1 MDVSYLLDSLN
12 DKQREAVAAPRSNLL
27 VLAGA
32 GSGKTRVLVHR
43 IAWLMSVENCSPYS
57 IMAVTFTNKAAAEMR
72 HRIGQLMGTSQGGMW
87 VGTFHG
93 LAHRLLRAHHMDA
106 NLPQD
111 FQILDSEDQL
121 RLLKRLIKA
130 MNLDEKQWPPRQ
142 AMWYINS
149 QKDEGLRP
157 HHIQSYG
164 NPVEQTWQKVYQ
176 AYQEACDRAGLV
188 DFAELLLR
196 AHELWLNKPH
206 ILQHYRERFTNIL
219 VDEFQDTNNIQYAWI
234 RLLAGD
240 TGKVMIVGDDDQS
253 IYGWR
258 GAQVENIQR
267 FLNDFPGAETIRLE
281 QNYRSTSNILSAANA
296 LIENNNGRLG
306 KKLWTDGA
314 DGEPISLYCAFNEL
328 DEARFVVNRIKTW
341 QDNGGALE
349 QCAILYRSNAQSR
362 VLEEALLQASMPY
375 RIYGG
380 MRFFERQEIK
390 DALSYLRLIANR
402 NDDAAFERVVNT
414 PTRGIGDRT
423 LDVVRQ
429 TSRDRQLT
437 LWQASRELLKEKAL
451 AGRAASAL
459 QRFMELIDAL
469 AQETTDMPLHVQTDR
484 VLKDSGLRAMYEQEK
499 GEKGQTRI
507 ENLEELVTATRQFSY
522 NEEDED
528 LMPLQAFL
536 SHAALEAGE
545 GQADTWQDN
554 GGALAE
560 CAILYRSNAQSRVLE
575 EALLQASMPYRIYG
589 GMRFFERQEIK
600 DALSYLRLI
609 ANRNDDA
616 AFERVVNTP
625 TRGIGDRTL
634 DVVRQ
639 TSRDRQLTL
648 WQACRELLQEKALAG
663 RAASALQRFMEL
675 IDALA
680 QETADMPL
688 HVQTDRVI
696 KDSGLRTMYEQEKGE
711 KGQTRIENLEE
722 LVTAT
727 RQFSYNEEDEDLMPL
742 QAFLSHAALEAGEG
756 QADTW
761 QDAVQLMTLHSAK
774 GLEFPQVF
782 IVGMEEGMF
791 PSQMSLDEGGRL
803 EEERRLA
810 YVGVTRAMQKL
821 TLTYAETRRLY
832 GKEVYHRPS
841 RFIGELPEECVEEVR
856 LRATVSRPVSHQRM
870 GTPMVENDSGYKL
883 GQRVRHAKFGEGT
896 IVNMEGSGEHSRLQV
911 AFQGQGIKWLVAA
924 YARLESV

>member
-1 MDVSYLLDSLN
+1 MDVSELLDGLN
-12 DKQREAVAAPRSNLL
+12 DKQRKAVAAPRSNLL

-43 IAWLMSVENCSPYS
+43 IAWLLSVENCSPYS

-72 HRIGQLMGTSQGGMW
+72 HRIEQLIGTSQGGMW
-87 VGTFHG
+87 IGTFHG
-93 LAHRLLRAHHMDA
+93 LAHRLLRAHHLDA
-106 NLPQD
+106 GLPQD

-130 MNLDEKQWPPRQ
+130 MNLDEKQWPARQ
-142 AMWYINS
+142 GMWYINGK
-149 QKDEGLRP
+149 KDEGLRP
-157 HHIQSYG
+157 KHIESYG
-164 NPVEQTWQKVYQ
+164 NPVEQTWLRIYQ

-206 ILQHYRERFTNIL
+206 ILNHYRERFSNIL

-234 RLLAGD
+234 RMLAGD
-240 TGKVMIVGDDDQS
+240 SGKVIIVGDDDQS

-267 FLNDFPGAETIRLE
+267 FLKDFPGADTIRLE
-281 QNYRSTSNILSAANA
+281 QNYRSTNNILKSANA
-296 LIENNNGRLG
+296 LIANNNGRLG
-306 KKLWTDGA
+306 KELWTDGS
-314 DGEPISLYCAFNEL
+314 DGEPISVYCAFNEL
-328 DEARFVVNRIKTW
+328 DESRFVVNRIKAW
-341 QDNGGALE
+341 MENGNALAD
-349 QCAILYRSNAQSR
+349 CAILYRSNAQSR

-390 DALSYLRLIANR
+390 DALAYLRLMANR

-414 PTRGIGDRT
+414 PTRGVGDRT

-429 TSRDRQLT
+429 TAREKQIT
-437 LWQASRELLKEKAL
+437 LWQATRELLQSRAL

-459 QRFMELIDAL
+459 QRFCELVDSL
-469 AQETTDMPLHVQTDR
+469 ASETVDMPLHVQTDR
-484 VLKDSGLRAMYEQEK
+484 VIKDSGLWIMYEQEK
-499 GEKGQTRI
+499 GEKGQARI

-522 NEEDED
+522 QDEDED

-545 GQADTWQDN
+545 GQAD
-554 GGALAE
+554 
-560 CAILYRSNAQSRVLE
+560 
-575 EALLQASMPYRIYG
+575 
-589 GMRFFERQEIK
+589 K
-600 DALSYLRLI
+600 
-609 ANRNDDA
+609 
-616 AFERVVNTP
+616 
-625 TRGIGDRTL
+625 
-634 DVVRQ
+634 
-639 TSRDRQLTL
+639 
-648 WQACRELLQEKALAG
+648 
-663 RAASALQRFMEL
+663 
-675 IDALA
+675 
-680 QETADMPL
+680 
-688 HVQTDRVI
+688 
-696 KDSGLRTMYEQEKGE
+696 
-711 KGQTRIENLEE
+711 
-722 LVTAT
+722 
-727 RQFSYNEEDEDLMPL
+727 
-742 QAFLSHAALEAGEG
+742 
-756 QADTW
+756 W

-774 GLEFPQVF
+774 GLEFSQVF

-791 PSQMSLDEGGRL
+791 PSQMALDEGGRL

-810 YVGVTRAMQKL
+810 YVGVTRAMMKL

-841 RFIGELPEECVEEVR
+841 RFIGELPEACIEEVR
-856 LRATVSRPVSHQRM
+856 LRASVTRPVSHQRM
-870 GTPMVENDSGYKL
+870 GTPISKNDTGFAL

-896 IVNMEGSGEHSRLQV
+896 IVNLEGSGEHSRLQV

-924 YARLESV
+924 YAKLETV

>member
-1 MDVSYLLDSLN
+1 MDVSELLDGLN
-12 DKQREAVAAPRSNLL
+12 DKQRDAVAAPRSNLL

-43 IAWLMSVENCSPYS
+43 IAWLQSVENCSPYS

-72 HRIGQLMGTSQGGMW
+72 HRIEQLIGTSQGGMW
-87 VGTFHG
+87 IGTFHG
-93 LAHRLLRAHHMDA
+93 LAHRLLRAHHLDA
-106 NLPQD
+106 GLPQD

-130 MNLDEKQWPPRQ
+130 MNLDEKQWPARQ
-142 AMWYINS
+142 GMWYINGK
-149 QKDEGLRP
+149 KDEGLRP
-157 HHIQSYG
+157 KHIESYG
-164 NPVEQTWQKVYQ
+164 NPVEQTWLRIYQ

-206 ILQHYRERFTNIL
+206 ILNHYRERFSNIL

-234 RLLAGD
+234 RILAGD
-240 TGKVMIVGDDDQS
+240 SSKVIIVGDDDQS

-267 FLNDFPGAETIRLE
+267 FLKDFPGADTIRLE
-281 QNYRSTSNILSAANA
+281 QNYRSTNNILKSANA
-296 LIENNNGRLG
+296 LIANNNGRLG
-306 KKLWTDGA
+306 KELWTDGS
-314 DGEPISLYCAFNEL
+314 DGEPISVYCAFNEL
-328 DEARFVVNRIKTW
+328 DESRFVVNRIKAW
-341 QDNGGALE
+341 MENGNALAD
-349 QCAILYRSNAQSR
+349 CAILYRSNAQSR

-390 DALSYLRLIANR
+390 DALAYLRLMANR

-414 PTRGIGDRT
+414 PTRGVGDRT

-429 TSRDRQLT
+429 TAREKQMT
-437 LWQASRELLKEKAL
+437 LWQATRELLQSRAL

-459 QRFMELIDAL
+459 QRFCELVDSL
-469 AQETTDMPLHVQTDR
+469 ASETVDMPLHVQTDR
-484 VLKDSGLRAMYEQEK
+484 VIKDSGLWIMYEQEK
-499 GEKGQTRI
+499 GEKGQARI

-522 NEEDED
+522 QDEDED

-545 GQADTWQDN
+545 GQAD
-554 GGALAE
+554 
-560 CAILYRSNAQSRVLE
+560 
-575 EALLQASMPYRIYG
+575 
-589 GMRFFERQEIK
+589 K
-600 DALSYLRLI
+600 
-609 ANRNDDA
+609 
-616 AFERVVNTP
+616 
-625 TRGIGDRTL
+625 
-634 DVVRQ
+634 
-639 TSRDRQLTL
+639 
-648 WQACRELLQEKALAG
+648 
-663 RAASALQRFMEL
+663 
-675 IDALA
+675 
-680 QETADMPL
+680 
-688 HVQTDRVI
+688 
-696 KDSGLRTMYEQEKGE
+696 
-711 KGQTRIENLEE
+711 
-722 LVTAT
+722 
-727 RQFSYNEEDEDLMPL
+727 
-742 QAFLSHAALEAGEG
+742 
-756 QADTW
+756 W

-774 GLEFPQVF
+774 GLEFSQVF

-791 PSQMSLDEGGRL
+791 PSQMALDEGGRL

-810 YVGVTRAMQKL
+810 YVGVTRAMMKL

-841 RFIGELPEECVEEVR
+841 RFIGELPEACIEEVR
-856 LRATVSRPVSHQRM
+856 LRASVTRPVSHQRM
-870 GTPMVENDSGYKL
+870 GTPISKNDTGFAL

-896 IVNMEGSGEHSRLQV
+896 IVNLEGSGEHSRLQV

-924 YARLESV
+924 YAKLETV